1 MTLEYLSQLHYTIK
15 DIKHEENQLEMLRLR
30 MTSINSRLT
39 GMPSRTGVSDRIG
52 DLMPD
57 LVDKTRK
64 LDQLKLDFEIQRAR
78 LENELRCI
86 EDPQV
91 RLIFLL
97 RFVDLK
103 TWGEV
108 ASMIGANNTDNS
120 VKKTCYRYLQGLE
133 E

>member
-103 TWGEV
+103 TWG
-108 ASMIGANNTDNS
+108 
-120 VKKTCYRYLQGLE
+120 
-133 E
+133 